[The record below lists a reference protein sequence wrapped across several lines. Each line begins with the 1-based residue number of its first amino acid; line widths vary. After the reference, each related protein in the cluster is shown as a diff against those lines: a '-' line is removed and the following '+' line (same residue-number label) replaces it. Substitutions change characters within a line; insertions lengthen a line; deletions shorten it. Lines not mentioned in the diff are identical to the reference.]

1 MFNYLVLAGKKGT
14 TEHAAVWVPDSEAST
29 CMHCFKSKFTALN
42 RRVSVAWLI
51 CTYWLNERAGQ
62 EKIWLQ
68 VICSPPHVVRCLHY
82 LQELNIFMAG
92 PDFFQSISISS
103 HFHFFV
109 FMLDHKVFLPDT
121 IFCLKLPWPA
131 LAIFLTFF
139 FFITWHSTTVGSVVE
154 LFVVT
159 VPPRSSSSL
168 PSLQNHCECVTTAIM
183 FYQVARP
190 SQIKN
195 QRKKVSWMW
204 FVSIVFLCSGDW
216 KGKQWMLNCRGN
228 FYQPI
233 NGKNFIWWSCI
244 ISPDQAMF
252 QPKKKVWIIGIQLC
266 MMYIIW

>member
-1 MFNYLVLAGKKGT
+1 
-14 TEHAAVWVPDSEAST
+14 
-29 CMHCFKSKFTALN
+29 
-42 RRVSVAWLI
+42 
-51 CTYWLNERAGQ
+51 
-62 EKIWLQ
+62 
-68 VICSPPHVVRCLHY
+68 
-82 LQELNIFMAG
+82 MAG

-103 HFHFFV
+103 HFHFFYAS
-109 FMLDHKVFLPDT
+109 FFFLIQFFLSNCPDLLLRIFLP
-121 IFCLKLPWPA
+121 
-131 LAIFLTFF
+131 FF
-139 FFITWHSTTVGSVVE
+139 FLIAWHSTTVGSVVE

-168 PSLQNHCECVTTAIM
+168 LSLQNHCECVTTAIM

-204 FVSIVFLCSGDW
+204 FVSIVFLCSGNW

-233 NGKNFIWWSCI
+233 NEESFIWWLCI

-252 QPKKKVWIIGIQLC
+252 QPKQKVWITGIQLC
-266 MMYIIW
+266 MMYI

>member
-1 MFNYLVLAGKKGT
+1 
-14 TEHAAVWVPDSEAST
+14 
-29 CMHCFKSKFTALN
+29 
-42 RRVSVAWLI
+42 
-51 CTYWLNERAGQ
+51 
-62 EKIWLQ
+62 
-68 VICSPPHVVRCLHY
+68 
-82 LQELNIFMAG
+82 MAR

-103 HFHFFV
+103 HFHFFYAS
-109 FMLDHKVFLPDT
+109 FFFLIQFFLSNCPDLLLRIFLP
-121 IFCLKLPWPA
+121 
-131 LAIFLTFF
+131 FF
-139 FFITWHSTTVGSVVE
+139 FLIAWHSTTVGSVVE

-190 SQIKN
+190 SQIKS

-204 FVSIVFLCSGDW
+204 FVSIVFLCSGNW

-233 NGKNFIWWSCI
+233 NEESFIWWSCI

-252 QPKKKVWIIGIQLC
+252 QPKKSVNHRHTIMHDVYIGVFVILYDKQFHNVISS
-266 MMYIIW
+266 IIWVELTWNISYVQFGLSFLVVGCILHCDSFFLC

>member
-1 MFNYLVLAGKKGT
+1 
-14 TEHAAVWVPDSEAST
+14 
-29 CMHCFKSKFTALN
+29 
-42 RRVSVAWLI
+42 
-51 CTYWLNERAGQ
+51 
-62 EKIWLQ
+62 
-68 VICSPPHVVRCLHY
+68 
-82 LQELNIFMAG
+82 MAG

-103 HFHFFV
+103 HFHFFY
-109 FMLDHKVFLPDT
+109 
-121 IFCLKLPWPA
+121 A
-131 LAIFLTFF
+131 SFF
-139 FFITWHSTTVGSVVE
+139 FLIQFSSQIALTCYCEFSYLFFFLIAWHSTTVGSVVE

-168 PSLQNHCECVTTAIM
+168 LSLQNHCECVTTAIM

-204 FVSIVFLCSGDW
+204 FVSIVFLCSGNW

-233 NGKNFIWWSCI
+233 NEESFIWWSCI

-252 QPKKKVWIIGIQLC
+252 QPKQKVWITYNYAWCIYRSIC
-266 MMYIIW
+266 NIIW